1 VARLIVQ
8 SGPDAGTTH
17 PLTDEV
23 VSIGRSSSSTIQI
36 ADKRA
41 SRHNTILRAERGNF
55 VAEDLGSKN
64 GTLLNDAPLVGR
76 VMLKSG
82 DRLQIG
88 DTSFVFEKDPS
99 GLARPA
105 DTTKSG
111 RVRMVDDGVHGA
123 VEEVRLD
130 SSSGAYPSPV
140 NVERALLRDPF
151 ERLKVL
157 YQVSDSIRS
166 ILGPDELLVHILD
179 ILWNVAHPDRGVI
192 LLRDEVENT
201 LEPMVVRTQQGGED
215 EVAVSRSIVERA
227 MEEQVAILVSD
238 APSDIRFASSE
249 SLVLSRIR
257 SVICAPMVF
266 KNEVLGVLYIDA
278 LETGGV
284 SYTQEELELVTG
296 IANQAAVALTNARL
310 YRDSLERRVLEHELE
325 IARRI
330 QTNLLPRGFPRMS
343 GVTISAE
350 SRPARMVGG
359 DFYDF
364 IELEDGR
371 VAIVVAD
378 VSGKGVPAALL
389 SATIRASVRMESHL
403 CGRQPVSS
411 VVKAVNR
418 WTCSDSR
425 NSMFATM
432 FYGVYDPTNS
442 TIEYTNAGHMHPL
455 LFRAGGEMSALDEG
469 GCFLGI
475 MEEVDYQVG
484 EVSVHSGDTLLFYT
498 DGVTDTHNAQLET
511 FGVERLANLAREGL
525 SLEAPALRDSIYEAT
540 RAFRGE
546 AEQFDDLTIIVAKFN
561 L

>member
-1 VARLIVQ
+1 MARLIVQ
-8 SGPDAGTTH
+8 SGPDAGTAY
-17 PLTDEV
+17 PLADES

-36 ADKRA
+36 SDKRA
-41 SRHNTILRAERGNF
+41 SRHNTLLRAERGGY

-64 GTLLNDAPLVGR
+64 GTLLNDGPLVGR

-82 DRLQIG
+82 DRLQVG
-88 DTSFVFEKDPS
+88 DTTFVFEKDSNDLAKPS
-99 GLARPA
+99 
-105 DTTKSG
+105 DTTRSG
-111 RVRMVDDGVHGA
+111 RVRMVEEKVEGA
-123 VEEVRLD
+123 VEELLLE
-130 SSSGAYPSPV
+130 SSSGGYPAPV
-140 NVERALLRDPF
+140 KVERALMRDPF

-166 ILGPDELLVHILD
+166 VLGPDELLEHILD

-192 LLRDEVENT
+192 LLRDETENT
-201 LEPMVVRTQQGGED
+201 LEPTVVRTKEGGEE

-227 MEEQVAILVSD
+227 MEEKVAILVSD

-249 SLVLSRIR
+249 SLVLGRIR

-266 KNEVLGVLYIDA
+266 KEEVLGVLYIDA
-278 LETGGV
+278 LESGGI
-284 SYTQEELELVTG
+284 SYTQDELELVSG

-310 YRDSLERRVLEHELE
+310 HRDSVERRVLEHELE
-325 IARRI
+325 IARKI
-330 QTNLLPRGFPRMS
+330 QTNLLPRAFPRMP
-343 GVTISAE
+343 GITIAAE

-418 WTCSDSR
+418 WTCRDSR

-455 LFRAGGEMSALDEG
+455 LFPADGEMTALDQG

-475 MEEVDYQVG
+475 MDEVDYQVG
-484 EVSVHSGDTLLFYT
+484 EVTLHPGDTLLFYT

-511 FGVERLANLAREGL
+511 FGLERLSHLAQEGL
-525 SLEAPALRDSIYEAT
+525 GMAAPALRDSIYEAT
-540 RAFRGE
+540 RAFRGD